1 MFLLRA
7 ISSLTQTAPPSG
19 LAEHLE
25 ALRRTLIAMAA
36 VLLVTCLLCFCLAPQ
51 LMELLRR
58 PAEQV
63 WLRHESAHLPGG
75 VSAADWQLAKRL
87 AALRPA
93 LSPAARAATEQ
104 ALPPAVPA
112 LANAVPPLQAAA
124 LLPESARRT
133 SLAAAVRPEQSELVL
148 SLYDAGAEL
157 QTGPAA
163 GAPQLMGVFRPA
175 EGFLIA
181 VNMSFFAGLLLAL
194 PALLFLLMRFI
205 RPGLH
210 PRERA
215 LLRRAVVGGTLLFL
229 GGAAFA
235 YAAVLPRVLAFFF
248 DYARELGIQN
258 DWRIGYYLGFAVKLV
273 LLFGL
278 VFELPVLLLPLIR
291 LHVLTYELMR
301 RTRGYAFILCLALAL
316 LLAPAPDPGTMLLL
330 ALPLYALYELCI
342 LFAHREQGAN
352 DTPR

>member
-7 ISSLTQTAPPSG
+7 ISRLSQAAPPSG

-25 ALRRTLIAMAA
+25 ALRRTLITMAA
-36 VLLVTCLLCFCLAPQ
+36 VLLATCLLCFSLAPQ

-63 WLRHESAHLPGG
+63 WLRHERAHLPVGI
-75 VSAADWQLAKRL
+75 SAADWQQGKRL

-93 LSPAARAATEQ
+93 LSPAAQNAVEQ
-104 ALPPAVPA
+104 ELSPAVPA
-112 LANAVPPLQAAA
+112 LADTVPPLQAAA
-124 LLPESARRT
+124 LLPESARRAA
-133 SLAAAVRPEQSELVL
+133 LAAAVPPERKELVL
-148 SLYDAGAEL
+148 GLYDAGAEL

-181 VNMSFFAGLLLAL
+181 VNLSFFAGLLLAL
-194 PALLFLLMRFI
+194 PALLHLLMRFI

-215 LLRRAVVGGTLLFL
+215 LLRRAVLWGTLLFL

-258 DWRIGYYLGFAVKLV
+258 DWRIGYYLGFAIKLV

-291 LHVLTYELMR
+291 LRVLTYEFMR
-301 RTRGYAFILCLALAL
+301 RTRGYAFVLCLGLAL

-330 ALPLYALYELCI
+330 ALPLYALYEFCI
-342 LFAHREQGAN
+342 LLARREQRSAE
-352 DTPR
+352 